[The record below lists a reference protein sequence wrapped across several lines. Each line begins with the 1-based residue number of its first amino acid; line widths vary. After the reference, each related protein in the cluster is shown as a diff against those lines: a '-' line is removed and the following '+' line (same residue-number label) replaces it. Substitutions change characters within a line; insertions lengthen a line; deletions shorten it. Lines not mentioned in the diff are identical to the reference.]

1 MNVSRLFIAIFF
13 AVLIV
18 LPSRADDPTPTPSR
32 RIKVLFLGDNGHHQP
47 LERLRQIH
55 SNFSRRG
62 IDFTY
67 TERLIDLNP
76 TNLNRYDALLVYANI
91 ERITPDAEKS
101 ILDYVKAGHGYV
113 PIHCASYCFLNSK
126 PLTELTGARFKSH
139 GTGTFKETWA
149 ATDHPILKGLAPIQS
164 WDETYVHEMHND
176 KDRTVLSY
184 RIDGDKKE
192 PYTWTRTADKGRV
205 FYTAWGHDQR
215 TWGNENFL
223 NLLDHGIRWASTPSL
238 ETPSLETRRAG
249 LAPPSAPKPFE
260 YAEAEIPNYPAGERW
275 GVTDNKKT
283 RPMQLPLSPQESMKH
298 MVVPPGF
305 EIKLFASE
313 PQIKKPIA
321 MAFDERGRLWVAETI
336 DYPNNMQREGDG
348 HDRITICQDTDND
361 GVADKFTIFADNLS
375 IPTSLCFANGGLIVT
390 QAPHTLFFK
399 DTDGDDKA
407 DVKKILFT
415 GWGTQDTHAGPS
427 NLRYGFDGWIYGT
440 VGYSAFRGTVGGKQV
455 SFGQGL
461 FRFKPDGSALEFL
474 GSSNNNTWGLGI
486 SEDNLVFASTANNNP
501 SFHLHIPNRYYEPV
515 RGWSAKGLPPMA
527 DTPRFYPITEKVR
540 QVDQHGAYT
549 AGAGHSLYTARS
561 FPPDYWNRIAF
572 VAEPTGHVLGQF
584 VLNPQGA
591 NFTSRND
598 FNVLASDDEWT
609 APISPEVGPDGALWM
624 IDWYNYIVQHN
635 PIPKGF
641 QKGRGNAYETPL
653 RDKVHGR
660 VYRLIYT
667 GATPSKSHDLSKAG
681 PEELIQV
688 LKSDNLLWRLHA
700 QRLLLE
706 RGNDRNII
714 PALTALITD
723 KSVDSLGL
731 NTAAIHALWTLQQR
745 NSLTPEISKEALKHP
760 SYAVRKAALDTLAS
774 TEESVAA
781 ILSAK
786 SLEDPHPQVK
796 KSALLALS
804 QMPPSDAAGAAIF
817 SALSRKNIADDKVLN
832 DAAIIAAARHDSAF
846 LRSAFAA
853 YKSEGGANPKIDTR
867 NLIPNPS
874 FEEGADGKPASWRIR
889 NYSGQAAHAWADI
902 AHTGGK
908 SLRITSDTAADSSW
922 FIDVQVIPDTDYKLS
937 AWIKT
942 DNLRL
947 INAGYGALL
956 NVHLTSTRTPAVTG
970 NSDWKKVETTFNSG
984 PASTISINCLFGG
997 YGQSRGA
1004 AYFDDLELVPMAAS
1018 TTLSG
1023 ATGKAIRIV
1032 ANHFAQRGPTDSI
1045 VSTLSSLKTADP
1057 TLAAVILDGL
1067 SSGWPA
1073 DAAPN
1078 FSEADI
1084 TELRSI
1090 MTSLPPDL
1098 RDRMLLL
1105 ADRWNRRPMFAAEL
1119 KEMAQQFRLSLAN
1132 PKVDADA
1139 RIESARR
1146 LIAIDDTPDSVAA
1159 ILKQINPSAPP
1170 DLQRNLMETLSTSRE
1185 TTAGK
1190 SIIAKWNAL
1199 TPATQRSALAM
1210 ILRKSDWTGSL
1221 LDAIAA
1227 GSINAK
1233 DLQPQDW
1240 QILTSNRDRDI
1251 AQRAKDLEKSAGRA
1265 PNPDKQK
1272 LLATLQSATETKG
1285 DPKLGAQVFEKNCQ
1299 VCHTLEGKGGA
1310 VGPDLTGIGAR
1321 AKSEILSEIIDPNR
1335 SVEGTYRQWIVETRE
1350 DVLYG
1355 RLLSE
1360 NATAIEIIDA
1370 QAQKHTLQRKDIK
1383 KLRASDLSV
1392 MPEGFE
1398 QIAPDELTNL
1408 LEFISASKVKH

>member
-1 MNVSRLFIAIFF
+1 MFRVRRT
-13 AVLIV
+13 LI
-18 LPSRADDPTPTPSR
+18 LLLSLISLSIPTRAADDPNQNPTAR
-32 RIKVLFLGDNGHHQP
+32 RLKILFLGDNGHHQP
-47 LERLRQIH
+47 IERLRQIH

-67 TERLIDLNP
+67 TDRLIDLNP
-76 TNLNRYDALLVYANI
+76 TNLNRYDSLLVYANI
-91 ERITPDAEKS
+91 ERITPEAEKS

-139 GTGTFKETWA
+139 GTATFKETYPSP
-149 ATDHPILKGLAPIQS
+149 DHPILKGLNPIQS

-176 KDRTVLSY
+176 KDRTILSY

-215 TWGNENFL
+215 TWTNLDFL
-223 NLLDHGIRWASTPSL
+223 NLLERGIRWASSPA
-238 ETPSLETRRAG
+238 LETRRVG
-249 LAPPSAPKPFE
+249 LAPPSSLKPFE
-260 YAEAEIPNYPAGERW
+260 YEEAEIPNYPAGERW
-275 GVTDNKKT
+275 GTLDEKKT
-283 RPMQLPLSPQESMKH
+283 RPMQKPLPPEESIKH
-298 MVVPPGF
+298 FVLPPGF

-321 MAFDERGRLWVAETI
+321 MAFDERARLWIAETI
-336 DYPNNMQREGDG
+336 DYPNNMQRDGEG
-348 HDRITICQDTDND
+348 HDRITICEDTDND
-361 GVADKFTIFADNLS
+361 GLADKFTVFAENLS
-375 IPTSLCFANGGLIVT
+375 IPTSLVFANGGLIVT

-461 FRFKPDGSALEFL
+461 FRFLPDGSKLEFL
-474 GSSNNNTWGLGI
+474 GSSNNNTWGLGL
-486 SEDNLVFASTANNNP
+486 SEDNLVFASTANGNP
-501 SFHLHIPNRYYEPV
+501 SFHLQIPNRYYEQV
-515 RGWSAKGLPPMA
+515 RGWSAKGLAPMA
-527 DTPRFYPITEKVR
+527 DTTHFYPITEKVR
-540 QVDQHGAYT
+540 QVDFHGAYT

-598 FNVLASDDEWT
+598 FNTLASDDEWT
-609 APISPEVGPDGALWM
+609 APISPEVGPDGALWF

-635 PIPKGF
+635 PIPRGF
-641 QKGRGNAYETPL
+641 KQGRGNAYETPL
-653 RDKVHGR
+653 RDKIHGR
-660 VYRLIYT
+660 IYRLIFT
-667 GATPSKSHDLSKAG
+667 GAQPSKSFDLSKSA
-681 PEELIQV
+681 PDELIQV

-714 PALTALITD
+714 PALAALITD

-731 NTAAIHALWTLQQR
+731 NTPAIHALWTLQQR
-745 NSLTPEISKEALKHP
+745 NALTPEISRDALKHP
-760 SYAVRKAALDTLAS
+760 SYAVRKAALDTLPS
-774 TEESVAA
+774 TDESVAA

-786 SLEDPHPQVK
+786 SLDDPHPQVK

-853 YKSEGGANPKIDTR
+853 YKSEAATPKIDTR

-874 FEEGADGKPASWRIR
+874 FEEGADSKPANWKIR
-889 NYSGQAAHAWADI
+889 HYSGQASHAWADI
-902 AHTGGK
+902 DHTGSGKK
-908 SLRITSDTAADSSW
+908 SLQISSTTAADSSW
-922 FIDVQVIPDTDYKLS
+922 FIDVQVTPDTDYKLS

-942 DNLRL
+942 DNLRNV
-947 INAGYGALL
+947 NAGYGALL
-956 NVHLTSTRTPAVTG
+956 NVHLTNFKTPAVLG
-970 NSDWKKVETTFNSG
+970 SSDWKKVETTFNSG

-1004 AYFDDLELVPMAAS
+1004 AYFDDLELVPIAS
-1018 TTLSG
+1018 STSLSG
-1023 ATGKAIRIV
+1023 ATGKSIRIV
-1032 ANHFAQRGPTDSI
+1032 ANHFAQRGPTDAI

-1078 FSEADI
+1078 FSDADI
-1084 TELRSI
+1084 TELRLI

-1119 KEMAQQFRLSLAN
+1119 KEMAQQFRTQLAN
-1132 PKVDADA
+1132 PKLDAEA

-1146 LIAIDDTPDSVAA
+1146 LIAIDDTPGSVAA

-1170 DLQRNLMETLSTSRE
+1170 DLQRNLMETLSNSRE
-1185 TTAGK
+1185 PTAGQ

-1240 QILTSNRDRDI
+1240 QILTSNRDRAI
-1251 AQRAKDLEKSAGRA
+1251 AGRAKDLEKSAGRA

-1272 LLATLQSATETKG
+1272 LLATLQSATELKG
-1285 DPKLGAQVFEKNCQ
+1285 DPKLGALVFEKNCQ
-1299 VCHTLEGKGGA
+1299 VCHTLEGKGGQ

-1321 AKSEILSEIIDPNR
+1321 AKAEILAEIIDPNR
-1335 SVEGTYRQWIVETRE
+1335 SVEGTYRQWIVETKE
-1350 DVLYG
+1350 DTLFG

-1398 QIAPDELTNL
+1398 QIPPDELTNL